1 MDELTDIFSKCGVTT
16 NYWNLIRTKKKT
28 IIEFSKINN
37 KMLSII
43 ILINNEYDIMERC
56 YFEIL
61 STAKKFPP
69 AKNENKF
76 VYGKLIEKAL
86 INAFI
91 KCGFNCIDLDSKHTV
106 GSEYKNDIRMLNMD
120 ISIKALKNKG
130 SSIVLI
136 NKNGKKTHNVDN
148 IQMILCIINEG
159 KLYFIPNNLIDND
172 IYVNDSD
179 SQISYRSKLITMF
192 ENKYEK
198 YIYNFP
204 KLSKEYQDKLELI
217 TEISIYDKLYKE
229 EIVSL

>member
-1 MDELTDIFSKCGVTT
+1 MDELADIFSKCGI

-91 KCGFNCIDLDSKHTV
+91 KCGFNCVDLDSKHTV

-217 TEISIYDKLYKE
+217 TEISIYDKLYEE

>member
-1 MDELTDIFSKCGVTT
+1 MDELADIFSKCGVS
-16 NYWNLIRTKKKT
+16 YWNLIRTKKKT

-43 ILINNEYDIMERC
+43 ILINYEYDIMERC

-217 TEISIYDKLYKE
+217 TEISIYDKLYEE

>member
-1 MDELTDIFSKCGVTT
+1 MDELADIFSKCGVSN

-217 TEISIYDKLYKE
+217 TEISIYDKLYEE

>member
-1 MDELTDIFSKCGVTT
+1 MDELTDIFSKCGVSN

-204 KLSKEYQDKLELI
+204 KLSKKYQDKLELI
-217 TEISIYDKLYKE
+217 TEISIYDKLYEE

>member
-1 MDELTDIFSKCGVTT
+1 MDELTDIFSKCGVSN

-91 KCGFNCIDLDSKHTV
+91 KCGFNCIDLDSQHTV

-136 NKNGKKTHNVDN
+136 NKNGKKTHTVDN

-159 KLYFIPNNLIDND
+159 KLYFIPNNLINND

-217 TEISIYDKLYKE
+217 TEINIYDKLYKE

>member
-1 MDELTDIFSKCGVTT
+1 MDELTDIFSKCGVSN

-217 TEISIYDKLYKE
+217 TEISIYDKLYEE

>member
-1 MDELTDIFSKCGVTT
+1 MDELADIFSKCGI

-217 TEISIYDKLYKE
+217 TEISIYDKLYEE

>member
-1 MDELTDIFSKCGVTT
+1 
-16 NYWNLIRTKKKT
+16 
-28 IIEFSKINN
+28 
-37 KMLSII
+37 
-43 ILINNEYDIMERC
+43 MERC

-217 TEISIYDKLYKE
+217 TEISIYDKLYEE

>member
-1 MDELTDIFSKCGVTT
+1 MDELTDIFSKCGI

-91 KCGFNCIDLDSKHTV
+91 KCGFNCIDLDSQHTV

-136 NKNGKKTHNVDN
+136 NKNGKKTHNIDN

-159 KLYFIPNNLIDND
+159 KLYFIPNNLINND

-204 KLSKEYQDKLELI
+204 KLSKDYQDKLELI
-217 TEISIYDKLYKE
+217 TEINIYDKLYKE

>member
-1 MDELTDIFSKCGVTT
+1 MDELTDIFSRCGVSN

-37 KMLSII
+37 RMLSII

-91 KCGFNCIDLDSKHTV
+91 KCGFNCVDLDSKHTV

-217 TEISIYDKLYKE
+217 TEISIYDKLYEE

>member
-1 MDELTDIFSKCGVTT
+1 MDELADIFSKCGVSN

-43 ILINNEYDIMERC
+43 VLINNEYDIMERC

-130 SSIVLI
+130 SIVLI

-217 TEISIYDKLYKE
+217 TEISIYDKLYEE

>member
-1 MDELTDIFSKCGVTT
+1 MDELADIFSKCGI

-120 ISIKALKNKG
+120 ISIKALKNKR

-217 TEISIYDKLYKE
+217 TEISIYDKLYEE

>member
-1 MDELTDIFSKCGVTT
+1 MDELTDIFSKCGVNN
-16 NYWNLIRTKKKT
+16 NYWNFIRTKKKT

-217 TEISIYDKLYKE
+217 TEISIYDKLYEE